1 MSEKRKDGK
10 MQKTTVKSNMI
21 VETVGELNVELFA
34 ETFIKVVRAEMRET
48 KEREAKEKKAE
59 MGKTE

>member
-21 VETVGELNVELFA
+21 VETVGELNVELFT

-48 KEREAKEKKAE
+48 KEREAKEKEAE

>member
-10 MQKTTVKSNMI
+10 MQKPTVKRNII

-34 ETFIKVVRAEMRET
+34 ESFIKMVRAEMREA
-48 KEREAKEKKAE
+48 KEREAKEKEAE

>member
-48 KEREAKEKKAE
+48 KEREAKEKEAE